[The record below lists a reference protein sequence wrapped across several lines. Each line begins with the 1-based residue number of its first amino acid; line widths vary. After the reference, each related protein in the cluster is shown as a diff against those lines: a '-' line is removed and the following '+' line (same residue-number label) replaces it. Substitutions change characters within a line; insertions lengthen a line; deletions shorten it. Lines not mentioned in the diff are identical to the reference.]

1 MRGSRR
7 RRSRPGAAGAAAA
20 AVLTVLGAAGGGELA
35 GPPGG
40 WRPAALQDLLP
51 GFSAPCSV
59 QRVARRELSVENF
72 RAFFRNS
79 QPVIVTGL
87 DNGAMAAASARGELS
102 REYGD
107 VNVTLSSSNQYA
119 QGKVKARLRDYLDRM
134 APLAGDAKAN
144 ESLYLFGPNSELG
157 DALAPLLDLYENPY
171 TEAERTLSFGVGASG
186 SGVPFHIHDDGW
198 CEVLW
203 GKKMWALAPPNLP
216 PQFHANESSLAW
228 TRDRF
233 PRLGFAERDAL
244 QTCVIGPGEALYFP
258 SMWWHM
264 TLNVGETV
272 SVSAF
277 NHGGRDPPLLRGA
290 APRGG
295 GGEWGKEF

>member
-1 MRGSRR
+1 MGVVVCTSLSLSLR
-7 RRSRPGAAGAAAA
+7 
-20 AVLTVLGAAGGGELA
+20 GELA
-35 GPPGG
+35 CF
-40 WRPAALQDLLP
+40 Q
-51 GFSAPCSV
+51 
-59 QRVARRELSVENF
+59 Q
-72 RAFFRNS
+72 
-79 QPVIVTGL
+79 
-87 DNGAMAAASARGELS
+87 
-102 REYGD
+102 
-107 VNVTLSSSNQYA
+107 
-119 QGKVKARLRDYLDRM
+119 
-134 APLAGDAKAN
+134 AKAVGA
-144 ESLYLFGPNSELG
+144 YLGSAVEFRT
-157 DALAPLLDLYENPY
+157 ALDLYENPY
-171 TEAERTLSFGVGASG
+171 SEAERTLSFGVGASG

-203 GKKMWALAPPNLP
+203 GKKLWALAPLNLP
-216 PQFHANESSLAW
+216 PQFQFANESSLAW